1 VTALDPGYGETPL
14 EPDEADALTDT
25 ARELLGED
33 PSRADV
39 YDAEQAISDEVSVAL
54 LTDVVDGRLAIPDL
68 LTDTFVRELHK
79 ELYAD
84 IWTWAGRYRLT
95 EKSVGIDPSSIS
107 VELRSSL
114 QTIAYRWEHTDDW
127 TAREFGIAVHADAVR
142 IHPFVDGNGRSTRLL
157 ANLVFVAAQESD
169 ESLLIYDW
177 DVEKRPY
184 VDLLRTYDR
193 TRDPA
198 ALAAFIPV
206 TLVS

>member
-14 EPDEADALTDT
+14 VPDEADALTDS
-25 ARELLGED
+25 ARESLGDD

-39 YDAEQAISDEVSVAL
+39 YDAEQAISNEVSIAL
-54 LTDVVDGRLAIPDL
+54 FTDVVDGRLAVPDL
-68 LTDTFVRELHK
+68 LTDTFVRELHYQ
-79 ELYAD
+79 LYAD

-95 EKSVGIDPSSIS
+95 EKSVGIDPSLIS

-127 TAREFGIAVHADAVR
+127 TARQLGIAVHADAVR

-157 ANLVFVAAQESD
+157 ANLVFVAAQDSD

-198 ALAAFIPV
+198 ALSAFIPV
-206 TLVS
+206 TVVS